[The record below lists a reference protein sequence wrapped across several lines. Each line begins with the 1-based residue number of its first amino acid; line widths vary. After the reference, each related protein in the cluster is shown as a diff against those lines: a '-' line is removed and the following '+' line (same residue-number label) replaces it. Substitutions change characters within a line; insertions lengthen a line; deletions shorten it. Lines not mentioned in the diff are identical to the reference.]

1 MTDVLRCADPPPP
14 VVSTQEQLQEA
25 AESLAKGVGP
35 IAVDAERAGSY
46 RYSQRAYLVQLH
58 RREGPV
64 VLIDPLPLTD
74 FSPLAGVLGEQ
85 WVMQA
90 AHNDLECLAEIGLR
104 PSVLFD
110 TEIAAQLLG
119 MERVGLASLVEARL
133 GVRMRKSH
141 GQADWSKRPLRR
153 SWLEYAVL
161 DVYVLP
167 DLHDLLLADLEETG
181 KQQWARQEFA
191 HQLRPRTAPDPQQRW
206 RRTSGIGRLR
216 SDAQRG
222 ALRALWHHRDAVAR
236 SRDIAWHRVVRDQVM
251 VEMALTMPATPAQLA
266 ELAQIPRPLLKEAGT
281 WLRVI
286 AEGAREPAPRPE
298 RSDGPPARSLR
309 AWEQRDPD
317 AARRWV
323 ALRERLRQ
331 RADDLQVWQQ
341 TLLSA
346 DVVADL
352 AWQPPTDPAARML
365 ELGARPWQVEQTID
379 LFI

>member
-1 MTDVLRCADPPPP
+1 MTEVLRCADPPPP
-14 VVSTQEQLQEA
+14 VVSSQDRLQEA
-25 AESLAKGVGP
+25 ADALATGRGP
-35 IAVDAERAGSY
+35 VAVDAERAGSY
-46 RYSQRAYLVQLH
+46 RYSPRAYLVQLH
-58 RREGPV
+58 RRDGAA
-64 VLIDPLPLTD
+64 VLIDPLPITD
-74 FSPLAGVLGEQ
+74 FSPLDDVLGEQ

-104 PSVLFD
+104 PTTLFD

-119 MERVGLASLVEARL
+119 VEKVGLASLVEARL
-133 GVRMRKSH
+133 GMRMRKSH

-167 DLHDLLLADLEETG
+167 DLHDLLLADLREAG
-181 KQQWARQEFA
+181 KEQWARQEFA
-191 HQLRPRTAPDPQQRW
+191 HQLRPRPATDPEERW

-222 ALRALWHHRDAVAR
+222 ALRALWHHRDTVAR

-251 VEMALTMPATPAQLA
+251 VEMALTMPATAQQLA
-266 ELAQIPRPLLKEAGT
+266 DVAKLPRPLLNQAGT

-286 AEGAREPAPRPE
+286 AEGARRPEPRPE
-298 RSDGPPARSLR
+298 RSDGPPPRSLR

-323 ALRERLRQ
+323 ALRERLGQ
-331 RADDLQVWQQ
+331 RADELQVWRQ

-346 DVVADL
+346 DIVADL
-352 AWQPPTDPAARML
+352 AWQPPPDPVARML
-365 ELGARPWQVEQTID
+365 ELGARPWQVDQTFD
-379 LFI
+379 LFT